1 MESSTLNDPFLV
13 AKNHLLELTRRFP
26 PETVPPQVIE
36 NMSSYQLD
44 WPVWPT
50 PALSDLVG
58 PPNVVLKRLDLRWLH
73 RFQMTVSLLGWLSS
87 QLGGPNGGPSALSL
101 LVERAPL
108 LGLRGWGAT
117 SAGGSCKILASAD
130 RSIAVNLPRVED
142 QASVPAW
149 LNSHIMGDNWDAITA
164 EVALKGS
171 KELVHRGELLGIPV
185 TSVGEAEPTEDHS
198 DRPGGNTRFVG
209 VPKVVDLSS
218 MWAGPLCG
226 WYLARSGAEV
236 TKIESSTRPDGTRKG
251 SIDFYRRLNSGK
263 NIVTLNFEN
272 PENISQLRSL
282 IRASDIIIE
291 GSRPRALMH
300 LGIDAN
306 EEVER
311 GAIWISITGHGR
323 AEAPNRVGFGDDAAA
338 AANLLAKVDDSLW
351 FIGDAI
357 ADPITGAT
365 AATLALGNW
374 LAHSAALLDVGLSP
388 TAALHSQGAL
398 SLGSVF

>member
-1 MESSTLNDPFLV
+1 
-13 AKNHLLELTRRFP
+13 
-26 PETVPPQVIE
+26 
-36 NMSSYQLD
+36 
-44 WPVWPT
+44 
-50 PALSDLVG
+50 
-58 PPNVVLKRLDLRWLH
+58 
-73 RFQMTVSLLGWLSS
+73 
-87 QLGGPNGGPSALSL
+87 
-101 LVERAPL
+101 
-108 LGLRGWGAT
+108 
-117 SAGGSCKILASAD
+117 
-130 RSIAVNLPRVED
+130 
-142 QASVPAW
+142 VPAW
-149 LNSHIMGDNWDAITA
+149 LDSDVEGDNWDAITA
-164 EVALKGS
+164 EVALRGS

-185 TSVGEAEPTEDHS
+185 ASVGEAEPTEDHA
-198 DRPGGNTRFVG
+198 DRLGGNTRFVG

-251 SIDFYRRLNSGK
+251 SIDFYRRLNIGK
-263 NIVTLNFEN
+263 NIVALNFEN

-323 AEAPNRVGFGDDAAA
+323 AEAPNRVGFGDDTAASA
-338 AANLLAKVDDSLW
+338 SLLAKVDDSLW

-357 ADPITGAT
+357 ADPITGVT

-374 LAHSAALLDVGLSP
+374 LAHSGVLLDVGLSP